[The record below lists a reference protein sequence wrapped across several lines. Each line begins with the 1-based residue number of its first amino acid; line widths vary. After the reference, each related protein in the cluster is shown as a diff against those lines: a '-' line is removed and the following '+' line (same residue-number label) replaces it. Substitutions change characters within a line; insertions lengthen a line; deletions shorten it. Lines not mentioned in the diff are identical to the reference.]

1 MFILDILSHSDN
13 TFSPRYSLV
22 LLYKWRNTMGA
33 FKLILGTPLQAIP
46 RPWLLLPIEGVMV
59 NAYEILS
66 YGLSKVRG
74 RNLRRI
80 LGIDNTNIELWIDSG
95 GYQFLS
101 RGLNPGVDKIAKV
114 YREVDADYYIS
125 LDYPPGPR
133 DDEKIRAMKIAK
145 TVSSFMSMKNM
156 LRGLIEEGRLIPV
169 FHLSVGESL
178 RIQLRV
184 YESHSITAAVGGLI
198 PHFMQLSGKG
208 SRLKAVLFLLLM
220 RKIWRGKLHALGLAS
235 AAIIPLLKSIGI
247 DSGDTQSWRHKAAY
261 GKIIV
266 PTIGERHISSRR
278 VKFGPSTLREEEYP
292 LYREYLNKASHILRR
307 QLSHEDLVN
316 SFEARALFNSYILL
330 EVASN
335 GAKYRGPS
343 RAFMRLFEKIQE
355 LKNRDPGNLE
365 EELAKLLEL
374 REEAVEYRSVR
385 STERSTVS
393 ISTVATEAS
402 VA

>member
-1 MFILDILSHSDN
+1 
-13 TFSPRYSLV
+13 
-22 LLYKWRNTMGA
+22 
-33 FKLILGTPLQAIP
+33 
-46 RPWLLLPIEGVMV
+46 MV
-59 NAYEILS
+59 NAFEILK
-66 YGLSKVRG
+66 YGLSRVRG
-74 RNLRRI
+74 RNLRKL
-80 LGIDNTNIELWIDSG
+80 LGIDNTGIELWIDSG

-114 YREVDADYYIS
+114 YREIDADYYIS

-133 DDEKIRAMKIAK
+133 DNERLRAMKIAK

-178 RIQLRV
+178 RVQLRV

-208 SRLKAVLFLLLM
+208 SRLKAVLFLLLL

-235 AAIIPLLKSIGI
+235 AAIIPLLKAIGV

-261 GKIIV
+261 GKIII
-266 PTIGERHISSRR
+266 PTIGERHISEREVR
-278 VKFGPSTLREEEYP
+278 FGPSTLREEEYP
-292 LYREYLNKASHILRR
+292 LYMKYLQKASEALNTVLNHT
-307 QLSHEDLVN
+307 DLAN
-316 SFEARALFNSYILL
+316 SFEARALFNSYVLL

-343 RAFMRLFEKIQE
+343 KAFMRLFERIQA
-355 LKNRDPGNLE
+355 LKNADPDLLE
-365 EELAKLLEL
+365 KELAKLLALQEQEL
-374 REEAVEYRSVR
+374 VNHRAIK
-385 STERSTVS
+385 S
-393 ISTVATEAS
+393 IESLRAIDMQTSRAQAM
-402 VA
+402 

>member
-13 TFSPRYSLV
+13 TFSPRYGFV

-80 LGIDNTNIELWIDSG
+80 LGIDNTDIELWIDSG

-261 GKIIV
+261 GKIII

-292 LYREYLNKASHILRR
+292 LYREYLNKASRILRK

-335 GAKYRGPS
+335 GASYRGPS
-343 RAFMRLFEKIQE
+343 RAFMRLFERMQE
-355 LKNRDPGNLE
+355 LKNRDPGSLE
-365 EELAKLLEL
+365 EELARLLEL

-385 STERSTVS
+385 NAERSTVS
-393 ISTVATEAS
+393 VGTMVTEAS

>member
-1 MFILDILSHSDN
+1 MFILDILSDSDN

-80 LGIDNTNIELWIDSG
+80 LGIDNSDIELWIDSG

-220 RKIWRGKLHALGLAS
+220 RKIWGGKLHALGLAS

-261 GKIIV
+261 GKIII
-266 PTIGERHISSRR
+266 PTIGERHVSGRR

-292 LYREYLNKASHILRR
+292 LYREYLNKASRILRR
-307 QLSHEDLVN
+307 QISHEDLVN

-335 GAKYRGPS
+335 GARYRGPS
-343 RAFMRLFEKIQE
+343 RAFMRLFERIQE
-355 LKNRDPGNLE
+355 LKNRDPGSLE
-365 EELAKLLEL
+365 EELARLLEL

-385 STERSTVS
+385 SAERSTVS
-393 ISTVATEAS
+393 VSTVATEAS
-402 VA
+402 VV

>member
-13 TFSPRYSLV
+13 TFSPRYGFV

-80 LGIDNTNIELWIDSG
+80 LGIDNTDIELWIDSG

-261 GKIIV
+261 GKIII

-292 LYREYLNKASHILRR
+292 LYREYLNKASRILRK

-335 GAKYRGPS
+335 GARYRGPS
-343 RAFMRLFEKIQE
+343 RAFMRLFERIQE
-355 LKNRDPGNLE
+355 LKNRDPGSLE
-365 EELAKLLEL
+365 EELARLLEL

-385 STERSTVS
+385 NAERSTVS
-393 ISTVATEAS
+393 VGTMVTEAS